1 MSAAR
6 AGRALRLYV
15 EVEQPHPLG
24 GELVNAWRRRVDAAG
39 DNDESVC
46 KFQSF

>member
-6 AGRALRLYV
+6 
-15 EVEQPHPLG
+15 LG
-24 GELVNAWRRRVDAAG
+24 VHCASTLKLSSRIASEAS
-39 DNDESVC
+39 ESVC

>member
-6 AGRALRLYV
+6 LDVHCATLKLSSRIPSEASLF
-15 EVEQPHPLG
+15 
-24 GELVNAWRRRVDAAG
+24 NAWRRRVDAASDDG
-39 DNDESVC
+39 ESVC

>member
-6 AGRALRLYV
+6 
-15 EVEQPHPLG
+15 LG
-24 GELVNAWRRRVDAAG
+24 VHCASTLKLSSRIPSEASLFNAWRRRVDAASDDG
-39 DNDESVC
+39 ESVC